1 MKGFKRALIAVL
13 AAVMTVSLFVAC
25 ETVDDGSDVII
36 EPPAKTQYALEISDL
51 LLEKGE
57 EREITYQLKP
67 VGKLSV
73 LTLDILT
80 ATPSGCVKIEDH
92 TLRAVKGGTATI
104 RAVAT
109 NIEGAA
115 VEFSAETTFTVS
127 VAASEIAEVSD
138 IAVCGVSAVKDPKTG
153 LPTVELEYEVYN
165 TLVAVK
171 DNARSLVTGTLAE
184 GASFRSV
191 TFDDTSDTVR
201 IVIAAENGTD
211 ESTYL
216 VKVRRY
222 IEAVQHEM
230 AIVNPGFDQLDENY
244 VPVGWSFENLKTSC
258 TSSAGDTS
266 NKKNNPTNPDGTAN
280 TRGVQGWGNVPEE
293 GKPSRIYQ
301 TVSNSRTGGFVEGDY
316 VIVSAW
322 VSTRYG
328 TSVSSLKLFAG
339 NQSVEMSEL
348 DPDWQYQKVSWV
360 FRLTAEDITD
370 GKVTF
375 GIEFTQLS
383 GKWINIDDIS
393 LVYAERLYYT
403 PRN

>member
-1 MKGFKRALIAVL
+1 MAL
-13 AAVMTVSLFVAC
+13 
-25 ETVDDGSDVII
+25 
-36 EPPAKTQYALEISDL
+36 
-51 LLEKGE
+51 
-57 EREITYQLKP
+57 
-67 VGKLSV
+67 
-73 LTLDILT
+73 
-80 ATPSGCVKIEDH
+80 
-92 TLRAVKGGTATI
+92 
-104 RAVAT
+104 
-109 NIEGAA
+109 
-115 VEFSAETTFTVS
+115 
-127 VAASEIAEVSD
+127 
-138 IAVCGVSAVKDPKTG
+138 
-153 LPTVELEYEVYN
+153 
-165 TLVAVK
+165 
-171 DNARSLVTGTLAE
+171 
-184 GASFRSV
+184 
-191 TFDDTSDTVR
+191 
-201 IVIAAENGTD
+201 
-211 ESTYL
+211 
-216 VKVRRY
+216 
-222 IEAVQHEM
+222 
-230 AIVNPGFDQLDENY
+230 VNPGFDQLDENY

-258 TSSAGDTS
+258 TSSAGDPS

-301 TVSNSRTGGFVEGDY
+301 TVGNSRTGGFVEGDY